1 MSTPVEQPETHR
13 PAVRHKIDFVV
24 PVAALF
30 VSFVSILIAWYSA
43 SIEKQMA
50 QQNERMVQASS
61 LPHLNSSVGSMDRTD
76 GTKQVVLRIANGG
89 VGPAEIRSVEMFFDG
104 RPMRNITELLQ
115 SCCGISG
122 GELSLV
128 NLTNRMI
135 RPGETV
141 EYLDINDSRG
151 EDKLY
156 SAGVSR
162 FCFFPTNRQSSSSS
176 SRLTCSSRISGL

>member
-1 MSTPVEQPETHR
+1 
-13 PAVRHKIDFVV
+13 
-24 PVAALF
+24 
-30 VSFVSILIAWYSA
+30 
-43 SIEKQMA
+43 MA

-61 LPHLNSSVGSMDRTD
+61 LPHLNSSVGSMARAD
-76 GTKQVVLRIANGG
+76 GTKQVILRIANGG
-89 VGPAEIRSVEMFFDG
+89 VGPAEIRSMEMFFDG
-104 RPMRNITELLQ
+104 RPMRNVTELLQ

-141 EYLDINDSRG
+141 EYLDINDSGG

-162 FCFFPTNRQSSSSS
+162 FYEAVSA
-176 SRLTCSSRISGL
+176 SRISTKLCYCSVFGECWTIERPSQRPHPVPQCAVPKVSYQ